1 MFTLWKHFHFNL
13 LIRRCETLEMNH
25 CDGERKRN
33 ASNGWHV
40 LEIMKVFPKIH
51 TISITMF
58 TSKINTNFKK

>member
-1 MFTLWKHFHFNL
+1 L